1 MSLPHLTHPGPITHP
16 RLEALPARAHP
27 LTLRLRA
34 GRPIFAAATEAL
46 AAAGF
51 TAGYLRLDGAVL
63 APAVHVI
70 PAPAPGDGRV
80 AWFSAPRH
88 LARARIGAG
97 GLHVGTEDGTP
108 FCHCHGVWSGG
119 DAPPVMGHL
128 LGDESLLAKDAV
140 VTGWGLSGAAFRR
153 EHDPE
158 TRFSIFAPVPVPAPS
173 IAGGQPALLCR
184 LRPNEDLA
192 WAIGSLGLPQARIEG
207 IGSLIGARFL
217 IEQPVPGDAAE
228 FLIEAGEIAADGLR
242 LQVAATG
249 MDGRLRRGLLA
260 PARNPVCV
268 TAELLLLPG
277 G

>member
-1 MSLPHLTHPGPITHP
+1 MSLPHLAHPGPVTGP

-34 GRPIFAAATEAL
+34 GRPIFTAATEAL

-51 TAGYLRLDGAVL
+51 TAGYLRLDSAVL
-63 APAVHVI
+63 SPVVHVI

-88 LARARIGAG
+88 LARARVGAG
-97 GLHVGTEDGTP
+97 GLHVGTDDGRP
-108 FCHCHGVWSGG
+108 FCHCHGVWSGV

-128 LGDESLLAKDAV
+128 LGDESLLAEDVV

-158 TRFSIFAPVPVPAPS
+158 TRFPIFAPVPAPL
-173 IAGGQPALLCR
+173 IAGGRPAWLCR

-192 WAIGSLGLPQARIEG
+192 RAIHSLNLPQARIEG

-217 IEQPVPGDAAE
+217 IVPPVPGEAAE
-228 FLIEAGEIAADGLR
+228 FLIEAGTVGADGLR
-242 LQVAATG
+242 LQIAATG
-249 MDGRLRRGLLA
+249 LDGRLRRGLLA
-260 PARNPVCV
+260 PGRNPVCV